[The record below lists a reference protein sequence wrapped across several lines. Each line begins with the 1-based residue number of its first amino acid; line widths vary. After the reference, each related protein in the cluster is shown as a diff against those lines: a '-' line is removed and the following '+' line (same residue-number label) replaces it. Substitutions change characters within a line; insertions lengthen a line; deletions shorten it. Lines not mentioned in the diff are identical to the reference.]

1 MNSLLRKVSPNGRIV
16 QDTGTGGA
24 YPCSTDR
31 VVWAVATWEIY

>member
-1 MNSLLRKVSPNGRIV
+1 MKSLLRKVDPTGRII

-31 VVWAVATWEIY
+31 MIWAVAAIYC